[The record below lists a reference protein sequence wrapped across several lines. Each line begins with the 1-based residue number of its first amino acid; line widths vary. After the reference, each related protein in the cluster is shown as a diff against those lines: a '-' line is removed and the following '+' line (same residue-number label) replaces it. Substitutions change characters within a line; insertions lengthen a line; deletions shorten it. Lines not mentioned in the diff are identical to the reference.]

1 MIYCI
6 YVKLRTSKSRN
17 NFHWTKFSWK
27 SMNCWKGISISWN
40 SLPFRNC
47 SLGYSCFV
55 FKSMRLFLGFLS
67 FCCSFIPF
75 FFALLSISFSFH
87 FNCLVN
93 GRGFF
98 CNGSGFI
105 WNWNWKWNVPSVSV
119 FHTQLVPLNSVCY
132 CHHDF
137 GAIVKCR
144 FWVYN
149 PVLAC
154 LNFKTLFFSISIA
167 HVRWARSRTHA
178 CTHARFF
185 YASNFSCWQSQRIG
199 FCHHENNEN
208 HLEMVLCEPYHL
220 ICA

>member
-6 YVKLRTSKSRN
+6 HVKLRTSKSRN
-17 NFHWTKFSWK
+17 NFHWTKFRWK
-27 SMNCWKGISISWN
+27 SMNCWKCISISWN

-75 FFALLSISFSFH
+75 FLLFFQFRSHFISIVWLMVVDFAVMAADLFEIEIE
-87 FNCLVN
+87 NEMCGVWV
-93 GRGFF
+93 
-98 CNGSGFI
+98 C
-105 WNWNWKWNVPSVSV
+105 
-119 FHTQLVPLNSVCY
+119 FHTQLVPLNSVCH